1 VKKGAQ
7 YSDRPE
13 MKLFKEWCGWN
24 WSVVSL
30 NDGPEMKL
38 HRRLLADS
46 LSAKASKDFEGDLRQ
61 GAINLA
67 ERLVKMLPHREDGNW
82 REWCHL
88 MVAGNIFKVSYGYEA
103 QENDDPW
110 IKRIKRMQEL
120 LVDLGVLGTK
130 LVDRFPFLKYV
141 PSRILFGPKGS
152 KNLSELREILSSIF
166 NDQFRFASANIARG
180 ENNNSYV
187 FRMIQNTEEFMTM
200 TGFGKNLT
208 KKEVLKAIQSTS
220 ATMPTAGT
228 ETIESS
234 MNSFILAMVL
244 HPEAQSWA
252 RDQLDT
258 YMRSQSRE
266 NDLPDFSDRGAD
278 GLAAIDAVVWE
289 VLRWEPAAPLAVP
302 RETKQDDVY
311 NGMSIP
317 SGSLIMANSW
327 CVLCEIFKTFS
338 VAHSRRLCLHDP
350 DRYPDPYL
358 FDPKRFMSTMDGSD
372 RKGRPQEDPREYTF
386 GYGRRICPGRIFAES
401 TLWITIATLLSL
413 FTFECPLDESGQ
425 PIKPSP
431 VYKFGIAVQFP
442 EPFRFLVKLREDGE
456 KRLEKA
462 LARSL

>member
-1 VKKGAQ
+1 
-7 YSDRPE
+7 
-13 MKLFKEWCGWN
+13 
-24 WSVVSL
+24 
-30 NDGPEMKL
+30 
-38 HRRLLADS
+38 
-46 LSAKASKDFEGDLRQ
+46 
-61 GAINLA
+61 
-67 ERLVKMLPHREDGNW
+67 
-82 REWCHL
+82 
-88 MVAGNIFKVSYGYEA
+88 
-103 QENDDPW
+103 
-110 IKRIKRMQEL
+110 
-120 LVDLGVLGTK
+120 
-130 LVDRFPFLKYV
+130 
-141 PSRILFGPKGS
+141 
-152 KNLSELREILSSIF
+152 
-166 NDQFRFASANIARG
+166 
-180 ENNNSYV
+180 
-187 FRMIQNTEEFMTM
+187 MIQNTEEFMTM

-327 CVLCEIFKTFS
+327 
-338 VAHSRRLCLHDP
+338 LCLHDP

-386 GYGRRICPGRIFAES
+386 GYGRRICPGHI
-401 TLWITIATLLSL
+401 
-413 FTFECPLDESGQ
+413 C
-425 PIKPSP
+425 
-431 VYKFGIAVQFP
+431 
-442 EPFRFLVKLREDGE
+442 
-456 KRLEKA
+456 
-462 LARSL
+462 